1 MKKHK
6 LTLSFLE
13 FNSIDELNDD
23 DRTLLL
29 KAKDAAKNA
38 YAPYSKFK
46 VGAAARL
53 ANGMIII
60 GSNQENAVFPVGLCA
75 ERVALFSAQAN
86 YPDQPVVALA
96 VTAIGSDSKISQPVP
111 PCGSCRQA
119 MIEAESRHNQPLRVI
134 MQGEEGPIIISERM
148 ENLMPLTFAKDFLK
162 RYTEFA

>member
-29 KAKDAAKNA
+29 KAKEAAKNA
-38 YAPYSKFK
+38 YAPYSKFR
-46 VGAAARL
+46 VGAAVRL
-53 ANGMIII
+53 ANGTVII
-60 GSNQENAVFPVGLCA
+60 GNNQENAVYPVGLCA

-86 YPDQPVVALA
+86 YPDQPIVALA
-96 VTAIGSDSKISQPVP
+96 VTAIGSDGKISQPVP

-119 MIEAESRHNQPLRVI
+119 MIEVESRHNQPLRVI
-134 MQGEEGPIIISERM
+134 MQGEDGPIVVSERM
-148 ENLMPLTFAKDFLK
+148 DNLMPLIFAEDFLK
-162 RYTEFA
+162 KYTEM

>member
-6 LTLSFLE
+6 LTLSFWE
-13 FNSIDELNDD
+13 FDSIDELNDD

-29 KAKDAAKNA
+29 KAKEAAKNA

-75 ERVALFSAQAN
+75 ERVTLFSAQAN
-86 YPDQPVVALA
+86 YPDQPIIALA